1 MDRSARNDNAYET
14 ASSLPSQPVN
24 KSVQCQASAQAS
36 NAAAQAHGGQGLPV
50 DPRPHSLGRGRGQ
63 PIFNPDHPQR
73 NPQPRPPN
81 LGRDIT
87 PPPRPGNDDAEYNE
101 LRDRVLCDLLRRE
114 RQPAEGARVPKAIH
128 NWPFK
133 FRGTKD
139 STNLNT
145 FLDRVESFAFS
156 EGVNN
161 AMLLR
166 AIKHLLQD
174 DALDWYSRALNEGEL
189 DTWEN
194 FKLMIRQEYLSSH
207 YGQLL
212 REEASSRYQG
222 ANEIFQ
228 KYYRDISALFRF
240 VQPPMSQEDKFFIL
254 KKNMNPEYATILASA
269 RPQTIQDMVEVC
281 NAYDDTRTL
290 LTHQRRT
297 PIPHSSLLEPN
308 LATPSGSQRSQANNA
323 GWQRFGGRV
332 NAIDS
337 REENQDRRGRYDA
350 TSADQRDNLDEDDWT
365 EQIEQLTQQICAI
378 RTQFQKR
385 SNEQYRR
392 GGNYA
397 GQRWQSHQQQPVAE
411 EQQPMGARNNHQQS
425 ESAQPRVNQRS
436 PEQVA
441 TRPSAEQRQ
450 GTLLCWNC
458 DEEGHRFT
466 DCDKAQAVFFCY
478 RCGRKG
484 YTLRNCPECYAEQG
498 NGPAGSHDNRPHA
511 TINILGKEITGLLDS
526 GANCSLLGGAWV
538 DIVDELQLKRGTLKG
553 GIQTADGTKHEIEE
567 FANLPIA
574 YNGRHE
580 TIPVLLIPSL
590 PNSLIL
596 GMNFWEAF
604 GVKAICC
611 SITTK
616 PIETEP
622 HPEPMRELNKQE
634 QWQLDKAIAKF
645 PCSREG
651 MIGRTTNAKHEA
663 TGVSPHFANF
673 GRDLILHTDL
683 YKQQDLNAPDDP
695 KLAQDLRLSKLKRI
709 HEFVIQK
716 IKNNHEKSKQR
727 YNLRTRAVSFK
738 VGELVW
744 RKLFSLSS
752 KADHVNQK
760 LNPKYVPA
768 IVKVVLGHNLY
779 ELEDISS
786 GKRGRYH
793 AKDLKSD

>member
-1 MDRSARNDNAYET
+1 MQDDLKSGRVYASSSHVVDGSSEIRICHSRIKRLLPQIITGIERNNIAFLEPIVSRLNHYYNRLTLVSPPSADMREEWTGVRDTIARTKRQIFRILYPANQSTNQYSVSSVSNSTAPAHNSTAVSSGSARQINQLSLAGAVGGDSSGMERGSS
-14 ASSLPSQPVN
+14 ASARGTSTGAIPKRTSDQ
-24 KSVQCQASAQAS
+24 SVDDLLLLSGQVSAQAG
-36 NAAAQAHGGQGLPV
+36 NAAAEAHGGQGLPV
-50 DPRPHSLGRGRGQ
+50 DPRPHSLGRGRGR
-63 PIFNPDHPQR
+63 PIFDPNAAQR
-73 NPQPRPPN
+73 DPQPRPPN

-87 PPPRPGNDDAEYNE
+87 PPPRLQNDDAEYNG

-114 RQPAEGARVPKAIH
+114 RQPAEGARIPKAIH

-222 ANEIFQ
+222 ANEKFQ

-350 TSADQRDNLDEDDWT
+350 ASADQRDNLDEDDWT

-378 RTQFQKR
+378 HRYQMRLHKR
-385 SNEQYRR
+385 IIDLHS
-392 GGNYA
+392 
-397 GQRWQSHQQQPVAE
+397 P
-411 EQQPMGARNNHQQS
+411 S
-425 ESAQPRVNQRS
+425 EIVKQITS
-436 PEQVA
+436 
-441 TRPSAEQRQ
+441 
-450 GTLLCWNC
+450 
-458 DEEGHRFT
+458 
-466 DCDKAQAVFFCY
+466 
-478 RCGRKG
+478 
-484 YTLRNCPECYAEQG
+484 
-498 NGPAGSHDNRPHA
+498 
-511 TINILGKEITGLLDS
+511 INIK
-526 GANCSLLGGAWV
+526 
-538 DIVDELQLKRGTLKG
+538 
-553 GIQTADGTKHEIEE
+553 
-567 FANLPIA
+567 
-574 YNGRHE
+574 
-580 TIPVLLIPSL
+580 PSV
-590 PNSLIL
+590 
-596 GMNFWEAF
+596 E
-604 GVKAICC
+604 
-611 SITTK
+611 
-616 PIETEP
+616 
-622 HPEPMRELNKQE
+622 
-634 QWQLDKAIAKF
+634 
-645 PCSREG
+645 
-651 MIGRTTNAKHEA
+651 
-663 TGVSPHFANF
+663 
-673 GRDLILHTDL
+673 
-683 YKQQDLNAPDDP
+683 
-695 KLAQDLRLSKLKRI
+695 
-709 HEFVIQK
+709 
-716 IKNNHEKSKQR
+716 
-727 YNLRTRAVSFK
+727 
-738 VGELVW
+738 
-744 RKLFSLSS
+744 
-752 KADHVNQK
+752 
-760 LNPKYVPA
+760 
-768 IVKVVLGHNLY
+768 VKVTIA
-779 ELEDISS
+779 DP
-786 GKRGRYH
+786 
-793 AKDLKSD
+793 

>member
-1 MDRSARNDNAYET
+1 MMEVNPIDLSNEELNFELELRGVAGLGPMTHRIKCTTLEKVMQDDLKSGRVYASSSHVVDGSSEIRICHSRIKRLLPQIITGIERNNIAFLEPIVSRLNHYYNRLTLVSPPSADMREEWTGVRDTIARTKRQIFRILYPANQSTNQYSVSSVSNSTAPAHNSTAVSSGSARQINQLSLAGAVGGDSSGMERGSSASARGTSTGAIPKRTSDQSVNDLLLL
-14 ASSLPSQPVN
+14 SG
-24 KSVQCQASAQAS
+24 QASAQAG
-36 NAAAQAHGGQGLPV
+36 NAAAEAQGGQGLPV
-50 DPRPHSLGRGRGQ
+50 DPRPHSLGRGRGR
-63 PIFNPDHPQR
+63 PVFNPNHPQR
-73 NPQPRPPN
+73 DPQPRPPN

-87 PPPRPGNDDAEYNE
+87 PPPRLQNDDAEYNG

-114 RQPAEGARVPKAIH
+114 RQPAEGARIPKAIH

-222 ANEIFQ
+222 ANEKFQ

-337 REENQDRRGRYDA
+337 REENQDRRGRYEA
-350 TSADQRDNLDEDDWT
+350 ASADQRESLDEDDWT
-365 EQIEQLTQQICAI
+365 DQIEQLTQQICAI

-411 EQQPMGARNNHQQS
+411 EQQPMLARNNHQQS
-425 ESAQPRVNQRS
+425 ESAQPRANQRS

-441 TRPSAEQRQ
+441 TRPSAEQRH
-450 GTLLCWNC
+450 GTLMCWNC

-498 NGPAGSHDNRPHA
+498 NGQAGS
-511 TINILGKEITGLLDS
+511 
-526 GANCSLLGGAWV
+526 
-538 DIVDELQLKRGTLKG
+538 Q
-553 GIQTADGTKHEIEE
+553 
-567 FANLPIA
+567 
-574 YNGRHE
+574 
-580 TIPVLLIPSL
+580 
-590 PNSLIL
+590 
-596 GMNFWEAF
+596 
-604 GVKAICC
+604 
-611 SITTK
+611 
-616 PIETEP
+616 
-622 HPEPMRELNKQE
+622 
-634 QWQLDKAIAKF
+634 
-645 PCSREG
+645 
-651 MIGRTTNAKHEA
+651 
-663 TGVSPHFANF
+663 
-673 GRDLILHTDL
+673 
-683 YKQQDLNAPDDP
+683 
-695 KLAQDLRLSKLKRI
+695 
-709 HEFVIQK
+709 
-716 IKNNHEKSKQR
+716 
-727 YNLRTRAVSFK
+727 
-738 VGELVW
+738 
-744 RKLFSLSS
+744 
-752 KADHVNQK
+752 
-760 LNPKYVPA
+760 
-768 IVKVVLGHNLY
+768 
-779 ELEDISS
+779 
-786 GKRGRYH
+786 
-793 AKDLKSD
+793 